1 MSGKTRRAFG
11 VIAHLCDV
19 LEIVCG
25 IGPWVG
31 LQPSKLAKR
40 VRVPYSA
47 PVSLVIPG
55 ASRVID
61 RPWVRPGFDG
71 GN

>member
-1 MSGKTRRAFG
+1 
-11 VIAHLCDV
+11 
-19 LEIVCG
+19 
-25 IGPWVG
+25 
-31 LQPSKLAKR
+31 
-40 VRVPYSA
+40 
-47 PVSLVIPG
+47 VSLVIPG